1 MDILD
6 QLFLRNATEP
16 LQSILFY
23 LDCKTIHDV
32 RTVSKKWN
40 KIISELVWDS
50 KKGREFFKRQRIL
63 NWTKNVPTVTACDFY
78 DEMFVYKS
86 RGWDS
91 VANSFDI
98 DEKIL
103 VCGLSHVGE
112 GGAKVIDV
120 ESRTIITHLD
130 HQKTSSGQRIKK
142 LAVTDVVLTKNWIVT
157 ATEERVFAWSRDNY
171 ELVKDFVIIPIERMW
186 HDDFSATE
194 SKKHLFIAC
203 KTVEHKFI
211 TNKVF
216 RISPTDTD
224 SPPNHSTIENLDPQ
238 KRVILSNG
246 VLVTYDKTNNG
257 HTAGNNIKV
266 TLTIYN
272 LEVSGLEML
281 KLASNQVLNTYCPLP
296 ICPMYNVPHPH
307 NLRGIQENGDI
318 ETIIQENRNRKIE
331 TVLARDGIS
340 YPYFVKVHGL
350 PEQNLTCQRE
360 EKGCSSVSVWN
371 IQTGE
376 LVKKLHFNPGKDG
389 KPRGVM
395 LRNDILVIRL
405 KDYDNKVKFN
415 IYSINQ
421 RDSDSSSHSPSFNVI
436 HRGKEEVNNYHLFR
450 INDFSIIEN
459 IDDSFT
465 FTDFC

>member
-1 MDILD
+1 M
-6 QLFLRNATEP
+6 
-16 LQSILFY
+16 
-23 LDCKTIHDV
+23 
-32 RTVSKKWN
+32 
-40 KIISELVWDS
+40 
-50 KKGREFFKRQRIL
+50 
-63 NWTKNVPTVTACDFY
+63 TACDFY
-78 DEMFVYKS
+78 DEMFVHKS

-91 VANSFDI
+91 VANSFDV

-120 ESRTIITHLD
+120 ESRTIISHLD
-130 HQKTSSGQRIKK
+130 HQKACSGQRIRK

-224 SPPNHSTIENLDPQ
+224 SPPNHSTIENLELQ
-238 KRVILSNG
+238 TRVVLSNG

-257 HTAGNNIKV
+257 HTVGNNIKV

-272 LEVSGLEML
+272 LEVSGLEIL
-281 KLASNQVLNTYCPLP
+281 KLASNQVLNTYCP
-296 ICPMYNVPHPH
+296 MYHVPRP
-307 NLRGIQENGDI
+307 LRGIHK
-318 ETIIQENRNRKIE
+318 NRNRNIG
-331 TVLARDGIS
+331 TVQVRDGIS
-340 YPYFVKVHGL
+340 YPYFVKVYGHH
-350 PEQNLTCQRE
+350 EQNLAVQGKE
-360 EKGCSSVSVWN
+360 EGHFSVSVWSL
-371 IQTGE
+371 QTGE
-376 LVKKLHFNPGKDG
+376 LIQKLHFNPEEDG
-389 KPRGVM
+389 KPIGVM
-395 LRNDILVIRL
+395 LRKDILVIRL
-405 KDYDNKVKFN
+405 RDYDNMEGFY
-415 IYSINQ
+415 IYDINQ
-421 RDSDSSSHSPSFNVI
+421 KDSDSFSHSPSFNVI
-436 HRGKEEVNNYHLFR
+436 HGGKEKVNDYHQFR

-459 IDDSFT
+459 IEDSFI